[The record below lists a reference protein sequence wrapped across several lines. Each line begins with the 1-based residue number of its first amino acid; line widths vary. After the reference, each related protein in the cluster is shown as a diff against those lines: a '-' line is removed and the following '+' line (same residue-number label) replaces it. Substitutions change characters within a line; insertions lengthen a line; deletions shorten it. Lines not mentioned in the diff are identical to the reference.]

1 MTTSFGDEVI
11 KQIINDIEMDARECA
26 NTGSVLCQKKYA
38 DLKNFQW
45 DNIVN
50 ELVSKNTLL
59 SQVLLAVALPTS
71 KIGNTQFTEKLCPVI
86 STVYGILMKQRFKDL
101 CAVQKFVTVSLANEH
116 THEKVNIIATDFN

>member
-1 MTTSFGDEVI
+1 ML
-11 KQIINDIEMDARECA
+11 A
-26 NTGSVLCQKKYA
+26 SVLIEEVFCARKNNYA

-71 KIGNTQFTEKLCPVI
+71 KIGNTKFTETLCPVI

-101 CAVQKFVTVSLANEH
+101 CAVQKFVTASLANEH
-116 THEKVNIIATDFN
+116 TRHEKVNIIATDFN